1 VDALGHCVGTI
12 APSQHHE
19 DRGHEA
25 KAEHHG
31 GAANRCHVA
40 GQADETCGQN
50 PAGRDRVRLL
60 KLHNGTVRR
69 IRTARCSEEHT
80 AERIQ
85 HRAALDSSFHDDRSH
100 SGCDHSRPLL
110 ERQPHEIPT
119 GTKMSTRNTPTARR
133 NAGGR
138 LDLLHV
144 TNTSVR
150 YRPCETVFAQ
160 GDRCTAVM
168 YIRKGRVKLT
178 VTSRA
183 GQEAVVAI
191 LRAGAFFGEG
201 ALAGQ
206 RRRTCTAET
215 LTASTIATVKTTE
228 MRRGLQQDV
237 ALADR
242 FRSQM
247 LARSIRSRRSCCR
260 R

>member
-1 VDALGHCVGTI
+1 M
-12 APSQHHE
+12 
-19 DRGHEA
+19 
-25 KAEHHG
+25 
-31 GAANRCHVA
+31 A
-40 GQADETCGQN
+40 GLD
-50 PAGRDRVRLL
+50 PGR
-60 KLHNGTVRR
+60 
-69 IRTARCSEEHT
+69 
-80 AERIQ
+80 
-85 HRAALDSSFHDDRSH
+85 
-100 SGCDHSRPLL
+100 
-110 ERQPHEIPT
+110 
-119 GTKMSTRNTPTARR
+119 RR
-133 NAGGR
+133 NV
-138 LDLLHV
+138 LDVAH
-144 TNTSVR
+144 TSVH

-160 GDRCTAVM
+160 GDRCAAVM

-206 RRRTCTAET
+206 RRRTCTAAT

-247 LARSIRSRRSCCR
+247 LGRSIRSEAELIGQLFNSSEKRLARVLLLLAKFDEHQLPRAALPIISRTVLAETIGTPRWKVDLLMNNFRKLGFLERHSERDGGMQVHRSMLSVVLQD
-260 R
+260 